1 MHRKRVFSVRILGI
15 FMRLVVTQPARGAGV
30 QMCQDM
36 WRNEAHILASIE
48 STNAKGSF
56 AKATNVLAMV
66 RQDLGYSPL
75 RL

>member
-1 MHRKRVFSVRILGI
+1 
-15 FMRLVVTQPARGAGV
+15 
-30 QMCQDM
+30 MCQDM

-66 RQDLGYSPL
+66 RQDLGYSSL